1 MTTDHD
7 HDLADRQLDALELA
21 ALLHH
26 CADLALVADRPQ
38 IRRALVYARRVLLE
52 LDHAAGAR

>member
-7 HDLADRQLDALELA
+7 LDVAGRRLDAIELA

-26 CADLALVADRPQ
+26 AADLALVADRPQ
-38 IRRALVYARRVLLE
+38 IRRATIYARRVLLE

>member
-1 MTTDHD
+1 MTTDPALD
-7 HDLADRQLDALELA
+7 VADRRLDAIELA